1 MNAISLEATYEKTK
15 SEVPILGRVTK
26 ANKAVGGKGT
36 GSMTVHYV
44 TSLFR
49 KLMIEYIKT
58 GRDIYF
64 DIQVTNEDV
73 TSSIGRQTVILKDC
87 NFDSATMT
95 KFDADGEY
103 LDEDWDFTF
112 ESVEMPEEFTNP
124 EGME

>member
-95 KFDADGEY
+95 KFDAHGEY

>member
-26 ANKAVGGKGT
+26 ANKAVGGKGI

>member
-1 MNAISLEATYEKTK
+1 M
-15 SEVPILGRVTK
+15 GRVTK

>member
-36 GSMTVHYV
+36 GSMKVHYV

>member
-73 TSSIGRQTVILKDC
+73 TSSVGRQTVILKDC

>member
-36 GSMTVHYV
+36 GSLTVHYV

>member
-15 SEVPILGRVTK
+15 SEVPILGRATK

-36 GSMTVHYV
+36 GSMTAHYV